1 MIGFSLG
8 DWSPRSDAGGGDISG
23 YLGAGSSI
31 LGGIA
36 GLFGGIRSGEGAYD
50 AGMASAKAYEANA
63 LAAGETAA
71 NTWLSIERQNQQAN
85 YQENRLIGQQRVGYA
100 AGGVSPFAGSALSV
114 LGDTEAQYKFAA
126 MSRFY
131 KGLETQRV
139 ASEQYNADIAA
150 AAAARKAAESARGG
164 GILGAF
170 SGLLG
175 GIGSAAPL
183 IGKIFAL

>member
-36 GLFGGIRSGEGAYD
+36 GLFGGIRSGEGAFD

-85 YQENRLIGQQRVGYA
+85 YLENRLIGQQRIRYA
-100 AGGVSPFAGSALSV
+100 LGGVSPYAGSPLSV

-131 KGLETQRV
+131 RGIETQRV

-150 AAAARKAAESARGG
+150 AAAERRAAKSARGG
-164 GILGAF
+164 GILG
-170 SGLLG
+170 
-175 GIGSAAPL
+175 GIGSALGAVGGL
-183 IGKIFAL
+183 AKLFF